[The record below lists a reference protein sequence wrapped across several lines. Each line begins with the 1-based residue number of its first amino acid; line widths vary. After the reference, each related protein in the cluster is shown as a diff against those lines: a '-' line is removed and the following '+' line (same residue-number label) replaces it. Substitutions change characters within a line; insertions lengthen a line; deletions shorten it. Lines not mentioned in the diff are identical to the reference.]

1 MSFVEN
7 IIGTIKN
14 PKNAMNRIAE
24 RPMIED
30 ALMLVGIYAILSAF
44 NALIMSDKITYVY
57 EGLDMPSNMGSI
69 ITIAGVVGALIMV
82 FVIWVIGT
90 AIIHFISLALGGE
103 GEYYPQMM
111 TIIGFSMIPLIF
123 GGIIGL
129 ILLSMVEPMTITI
142 NMENPQVTKDLFD
155 NTYLNIS
162 RFSGLLMQIWAIGI
176 LFFGVQSSHNL
187 SSGKSAIVA
196 GIPLLI
202 VVISFAWGNSL
213 L

>member
-1 MSFVEN
+1 MDFIEK
-7 IIGTIKN
+7 IIGTIRN
-14 PKNAMNRIAE
+14 PKNVMNSISDK
-24 RPMIED
+24 PLIED
-30 ALMLVGIYAILSAF
+30 ALMLVGIYAILSAL
-44 NALIMSDKITYVY
+44 NALLMSDKITYVY
-57 EGLDMPSNMGSI
+57 EGLDMPANMSSI
-69 ITIAGVVGALIMV
+69 TTIAGVVGALIMV

-103 GEYYPQMM
+103 GKYYPQMM

-202 VVISFAWGNSL
+202 TVVSFVLSSGIL
-213 L
+213 